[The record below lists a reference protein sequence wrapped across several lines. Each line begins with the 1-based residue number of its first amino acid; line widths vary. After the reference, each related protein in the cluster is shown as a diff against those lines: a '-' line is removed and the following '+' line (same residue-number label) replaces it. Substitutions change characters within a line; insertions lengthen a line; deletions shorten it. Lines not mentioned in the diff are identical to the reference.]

1 MNEHAATATS
11 RFTPGFGWSGR
22 LTAYSEVKPILEPL
36 VLFPFR
42 RSILYVFMQHSFMDL
57 RLRAYCANDFE
68 FARGL
73 YFQTMR
79 LAIERTF
86 GWDQAFQEASFAEW
100 FKADEISIIVADGAD
115 VGWIQQ
121 RLDGEAIFLGSIYI
135 APAMQRK
142 GIGTWVIQATLDS
155 ARLRHQVVT
164 LAVMRSI
171 RP

>member
-1 MNEHAATATS
+1 
-11 RFTPGFGWSGR
+11 
-22 LTAYSEVKPILEPL
+22 
-36 VLFPFR
+36 
-42 RSILYVFMQHSFMDL
+42 MDL

-79 LAIERTF
+79 WAIERIF
-86 GWDQAFQEASFAEW
+86 GWDQAFQEANFVEW
-100 FKADEISIIVADGAD
+100 FKPDEISIIVADGAD

-142 GIGTWVIQATLDS
+142 GIGTRVIQATLDL

-164 LAVMRSI
+164 LAVMKINPALALYERLGFRFTHQDEHKLYLRADPSSASRCGRI
-171 RP
+171 TANSEVVISGGHGFSR